1 MVGVLYSVEEGA
13 KKGGR
18 GTLLSCPVSAEID
31 VSGWYHG
38 LLRYTQYFEVYS
50 L

>member
-18 GTLLSCPVSAEID
+18 GTLFGYPVSVALY

-38 LLRYTQYFEVYS
+38 VLRYTQYFQVYS